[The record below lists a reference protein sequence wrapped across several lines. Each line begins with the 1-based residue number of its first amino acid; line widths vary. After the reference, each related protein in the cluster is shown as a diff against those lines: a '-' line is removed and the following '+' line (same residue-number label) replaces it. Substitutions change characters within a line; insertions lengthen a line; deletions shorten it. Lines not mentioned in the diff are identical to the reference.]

1 MNRFTKTNLI
11 ICIVLALAAC
21 NSTSKKQET
30 TRQSP
35 AAATAQA
42 LPQPGTA
49 NYKKGDPVPSNLV
62 CMVNNAFMNKEQIA
76 VPFNGKTYYGCCEM
90 CKNRIPQDAA
100 VRKATDP
107 ATGKVVDKAAAY
119 IVITGDNG
127 EVSYFESAD
136 TYKKLAQNQ

>member
-1 MNRFTKTNLI
+1 MIHLIKTGLI
-11 ICIVLALAAC
+11 ISMAIFTTAC
-21 NSTSKKQET
+21 GSGSEKQKAT
-30 TRQSP
+30 KVP
-35 AAATAQA
+35 AAPEAIQSSPQA
-42 LPQPGTA
+42 GTG
-49 NYKKGDPVPSNLV
+49 NYKKGDAVPSNLV
-62 CMVNNAFMNKEQIA
+62 CMVNNAYMGKQQIA

-107 ATGKVVDKAAAY
+107 VTGKPVDKASAY

-136 TYKKLAQNQ
+136 SYKKLAQDQ